1 MLVTLSSKGRLVI
14 PKSIREALGLRRGT
28 RFRVQVDQGRIILE
42 PQMDFPAN
50 ALYGKYADADFLTD
64 LEEEHRW
71 EVRIAGATQ
80 GSN

>member
-1 MLVTLSSKGRLVI
+1 MLVKLSSKGRLVI
-14 PKSIREALGLRRGT
+14 PKPIREALGLRHGT

-42 PQMDFPAN
+42 PQMGSPVD

-64 LEEEHRW
+64 LEEEHRR
-71 EVRIAGATQ
+71 EVRMAGATQ